1 MTGWSSEVRPLDT
14 ERILRAFADHGARV
28 VIVGGVAAI
37 LYGYVGSTVDLD
49 AVPALDDDNL
59 NRLGAA
65 LQDLRAVPW
74 ADSERRDLFPD
85 GRPPEAD
92 DFGYTA
98 EGLRRHPVWHLTSDA
113 GLIDIVAEIVAAG
126 GYVQLAAHAT
136 HLRLFDADV
145 EIAALDDIIA
155 SKRALGRTK
164 DLMAL
169 ARLIELRAQG
179 KEGEGVSG

>member
-1 MTGWSSEVRPLDT
+1 MSGWSSEVGPLDT
-14 ERILRAFADHGARV
+14 ERILRTFAEHGARF

-49 AVPALDDDNL
+49 AVPALDEENL

-74 ADSERRDLFPD
+74 ADPERKDLLAD

-92 DFGYTA
+92 EFGYTA
-98 EGLRRHPVWHLTSDA
+98 EGLRRHRIWHLTSDA
-113 GLIDIVAEIVAAG
+113 GLIDIVAEITAAG
-126 GYVQLAAHAT
+126 GYMQLSAHAT
-136 HLRLFDADV
+136 HLRVFGADV
-145 EIAALDDIIA
+145 SIASLDDIIA

-169 ARLIELRAQG
+169 ARLIELRAQREEG
-179 KEGEGVSG
+179 KGGSG